1 MRPLSGKALFCDKF
15 PYLRSKALKVA
26 IVTRVLQVVAQ
37 SILAK
42 ARSNRNIG
50 FIEAQWW
57 DEKSTLVVVPC
68 RHHGDLTRLR
78 FVGFSLQRQL
88 GRYRR

>member
-37 SILAK
+37 SIWPKLGQIETLGSSK
-42 ARSNRNIG
+42 LNGGMRNRL
-50 FIEAQWW
+50 WW
-57 DEKSTLVVVPC
+57 SCPAVT
-68 RHHGDLTRLR
+68 TAI
-78 FVGFSLQRQL
+78 
-88 GRYRR
+88 